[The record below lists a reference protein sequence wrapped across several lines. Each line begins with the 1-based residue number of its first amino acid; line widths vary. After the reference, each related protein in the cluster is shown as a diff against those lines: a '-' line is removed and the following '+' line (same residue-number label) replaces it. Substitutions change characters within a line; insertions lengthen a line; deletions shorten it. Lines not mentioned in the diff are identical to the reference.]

1 MKKYIFLF
9 LLLFSFILIPEAK
22 AIHSIALE
30 QSEHEIEKIKSI
42 EAIVIGY
49 IGEQWSD
56 VKKKRKKKKKKKK
69 GKKKKQKKV
78 IKKEKKKR
86 ITKQQRQNSQKNQ
99 SQVLSNLFKSWVI
112 TGILTVVFFIVG
124 YLLFFIGT
132 IGAAIVGL
140 VLVSL
145 SSLLSTASLVL
156 FIIWLIYAVS

>member
-9 LLLFSFILIPEAK
+9 LLLFSFILVPEAK
-22 AIHSIALE
+22 AIHSNALE
-30 QSEHEIEKIKSI
+30 QSEHGIEKIKSI